1 MARRKNVKRID
12 PRYFLHETVMREMNA
27 DIAQQ
32 IDQIVLSAIQ
42 ALRGIVESGALS
54 VSRDP
59 HTRAAVRA
67 HHELGRLHVKAPPN
81 ESGRR
86 LESMIT
92 QYIDKL
98 DEAAALQLGR
108 GGSPGRGGEQAASIC
123 VEALRGI
130 PPCPEGEEICTLMRN
145 AVGYL
150 ACLDGDMGSAMW
162 LKENG
167 LVDTNQQIYGALN
180 DEMRN
185 RFQ

>member
-1 MARRKNVKRID
+1 
-12 PRYFLHETVMREMNA
+12 MREMNA
-27 DIAQQ
+27 DTAQQ

-42 ALRGIVESGALS
+42 VLRGIVESGVLS

-59 HTRAAVRA
+59 GTRAAVRV
-67 HHELGRLHVKAPPN
+67 HHQMGNLGVKAPPN

-86 LESMIT
+86 LENMIT

-108 GGSPGRGGEQAASIC
+108 GGSRARGGEKAASIC
-123 VEALRGI
+123 EESFRGI

-150 ACLDGDMGSAMW
+150 ACLDDDMGSTMW